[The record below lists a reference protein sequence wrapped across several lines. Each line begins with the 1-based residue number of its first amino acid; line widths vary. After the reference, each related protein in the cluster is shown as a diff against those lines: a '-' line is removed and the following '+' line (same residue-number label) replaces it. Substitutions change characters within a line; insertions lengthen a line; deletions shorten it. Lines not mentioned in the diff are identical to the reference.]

1 MSEAEDLMKNGFSL
15 IDKGKYLDGLREL
28 SKLEPQFQSKNNE
41 EAADLFL
48 GISQA
53 YYGMTPS
60 NDENSLK
67 YADLAIEIHKKLG
80 ITPMVISDLLYS
92 SFIEADAGKIP
103 DAEKRIDQAIELA
116 RSSKDLEE
124 LPELLNSKADLL
136 STIKKRRKESAALF
150 IEASKAANDSG
161 NPQAYFHS
169 RTGLIKLK
177 RLDGLDSEKALDEA
191 MKVIEEAE
199 SLAAQIKNK
208 KERKDFIDDISEIYD
223 IATDLAMEM
232 EKVDLAISIAERMTK
247 AQSK

>member
-28 SKLEPQFQSKNNE
+28 SKLEPQFQSKSNE

-92 SFIEADAGKIP
+92 SFIETDAGKLP
-103 DAEKRIDQAIELA
+103 EAEKRIEQAIELA
-116 RSSKDLEE
+116 RSSKDTEE

-136 STIKKRRKESAALF
+136 STIKKRRKESAALY
-150 IEASKAANDSG
+150 IEASKTANDSG

-177 RLDGLDSEKALDEA
+177 RLDGLDPEKALASEGIQKGHMKLHSRNIAISAGATPDEVGMLSA
-191 MKVIEEAE
+191 MLVE
-199 SLAAQIKNK
+199 SG
-208 KERKDFIDDISEIYD
+208 DISPTN
-223 IATDLAMEM
+223 AKNLL
-232 EKVDLAISIAERMTK
+232 EKLRK
-247 AQSK
+247 K